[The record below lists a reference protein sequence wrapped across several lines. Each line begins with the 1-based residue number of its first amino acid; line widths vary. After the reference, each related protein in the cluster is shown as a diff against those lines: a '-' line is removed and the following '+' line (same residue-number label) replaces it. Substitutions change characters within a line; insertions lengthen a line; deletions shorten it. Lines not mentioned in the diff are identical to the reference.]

1 MENVADPK
9 YRGTFCI
16 FWSFRPLGTSSVAR
30 RRDVPGRVPGGA
42 LPPPG
47 ASASCPDGSAAR
59 FKGDVKARPR
69 HGPAAKFPRDA
80 RRAGASGA
88 RVERAREERLCGTRS
103 SCARCGR
110 AAKGAR
116 ESSGASAVPPLR
128 CLGPRE
134 PRGSASGTKVS
145 VPDGARAVN
154 LFID

>member
-16 FWSFRPLGTSSVAR
+16 FWLFRPLGTSSVAR

-47 ASASCPDGSAAR
+47 ASASYPDGSAAR

-69 HGPAAKFPRDA
+69 HGPTAKLPRDA
-80 RRAGASGA
+80 RASGA

-154 LFID
+154 LLID